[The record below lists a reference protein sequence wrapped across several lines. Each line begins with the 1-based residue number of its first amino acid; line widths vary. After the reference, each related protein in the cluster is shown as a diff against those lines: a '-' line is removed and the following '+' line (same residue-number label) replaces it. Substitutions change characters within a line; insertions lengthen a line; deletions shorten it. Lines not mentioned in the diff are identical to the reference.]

1 VTSTSRPRYLALA
14 DDLVSRIMQ
23 GEYVRGDR
31 LPTEAELCAH
41 YDVSRGTIR
50 SALDQLESLSM
61 ITRRPSAGTRVVA
74 TEPQSVYKPVAQSPE
89 DIIDLVAKT
98 KIEHP
103 VSREI
108 KADAELAKRLR
119 VRRGMSLFLLEGPRV
134 RRNSTGRPLCWSQ
147 LYVHGSADA
156 EARELVRRGT
166 FTAADTGA
174 RIEQTISAEIL
185 SPELAV
191 PLDAEPG
198 SAALVVSRW
207 AYDSEGRMLSIGV
220 HTHPADR
227 FQINTSITREPG

>member
-1 VTSTSRPRYLALA
+1 
-14 DDLVSRIMQ
+14 MQ
-23 GEYVRGDR
+23 GEYGRGDR

-50 SALDQLESLSM
+50 AALDQLENLSM

-74 TEPQSVYKPVAQSPE
+74 TEPQSVYKPVAQTPE

-108 KADAELAKRLR
+108 KVNAALAKRLR
-119 VRRGMSLFLLEGPRV
+119 VGRGTNLFLLEGPRV
-134 RRNSTGRPLCWSQ
+134 RRSPTGRPLCWSQ
-147 LYVHGSADA
+147 LYVHASADA
-156 EARELVRRGT
+156 EARELLRRGA

-185 SPELAV
+185 RPEFAG
-191 PLDAEPG
+191 PLGAEPG

-207 AYDSEGRMLSIGV
+207 AYDTEGRLLSIGV

-227 FQINTSITREPG
+227 FQISTSIARERE